1 MKKLIGILLFASIC
15 VNLFGQ
21 LGAKVQQVGIY
32 GTWLSNLDDYQMRLV
47 LNKNG
52 EGELDDEAIR
62 FTVSGNKLIV
72 DVSGETISYN
82 YVQQGNTLTVSGG
95 DLEQAILFTRAT
107 ASGGT
112 VNQEVSTPS
121 NNTNLVGIWSAPGE
135 RLEFKSD
142 GKCIYLGNTFSYTQS
157 GTMLTIITTQGN
169 AQFSYRLTGNQLHL
183 MANGQEVVYTRGDT
197 NNNTASS
204 FSDAKNVDQSL
215 VGKWCWTNTT
225 TTNTGGSSN
234 SECIVLQ
241 ANGTYQYA
249 AERAMDT
256 NTNAFYGGTS
266 SQSSDQGRWWVQG
279 DRIYYD
285 SQTRGQ
291 GSYRLERRNHPK
303 TNDPMI
309 VLDGDAYVTFYQKAP
324 WR

>member
-32 GTWLSNLDDYQMRLV
+32 GTWFSNLDDYQMRLV
-47 LNKNG
+47 LNKSG
-52 EGELDDEAIR
+52 EGELDGEAIR

-95 DLEQAILFTRAT
+95 DLEQAMQFTRADAADREGKAQTT
-107 ASGGT
+107 ASA
-112 VNQEVSTPS
+112 VNK
-121 NNTNLVGIWSAPGE
+121 NIIGIWSAPGE
-135 RLEFKSD
+135 TLEFKAD

-157 GTMLTIITTQGN
+157 DKIIAIISTQGN
-169 AQFSYRLTGNQLHL
+169 AQFSYRVEGNQLHL
-183 MANGQEVVYTRGDT
+183 MANGQEVVYTKGET
-197 NNNTASS
+197 NNNAISS
-204 FSDAKNVDQSL
+204 FSDAKNIDQSL

-249 AERAMDT
+249 AERSMDT
-256 NTNAFYGGTS
+256 NTNAIYGGTS